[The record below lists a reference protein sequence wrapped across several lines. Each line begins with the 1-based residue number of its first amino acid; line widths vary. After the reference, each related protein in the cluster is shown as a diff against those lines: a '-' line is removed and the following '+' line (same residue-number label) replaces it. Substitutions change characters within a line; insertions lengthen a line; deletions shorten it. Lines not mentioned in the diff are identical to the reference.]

1 VAGCHERGKNP
12 LVSAKYG
19 EFFVYVQ
26 GFFLGRLLAEE
37 L

>member
-26 GFFLGRLLAEE
+26 EFFWGRVLAEE